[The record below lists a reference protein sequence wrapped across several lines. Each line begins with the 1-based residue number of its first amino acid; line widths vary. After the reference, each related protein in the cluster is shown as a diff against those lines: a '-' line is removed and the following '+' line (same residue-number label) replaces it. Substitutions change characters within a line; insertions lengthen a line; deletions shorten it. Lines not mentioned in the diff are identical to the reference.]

1 MSGRSKVW
9 VSRLVHYGICAAA
22 FTWLAFN
29 TDWERFRQVLGR
41 ADWRLALV
49 ALLLFGPA
57 PVLLAVRL
65 KWLLTVQNVRMSLW
79 RAIKVTF
86 AGNFLIFALPVGTGG
101 GDTAK
106 AYYIARDTP
115 HKHEAVMTVFFD
127 RLIGVIGLLL
137 MSGVIV
143 LIDWGNPAFARWRWV
158 IGLALLTLA
167 AGTCVYFSRRMRR
180 LLRFD
185 QLLALLPL
193 ASHLQRID
201 RAVLLFREHPRRLAA
216 CLGITVV
223 LQGIC
228 VVCYFLAG
236 WALDLVGGM
245 GWQALPVYL
254 AYTPICL
261 LAGALP
267 IGVMEVTFSQLLA
280 GAARLGTHEAAV
292 SLSFLGRLIQ
302 LTWALPGAL
311 VVLQGRPQ
319 TNEPPMNA
327 DERR

>member
-1 MSGRSKVW
+1 MSPRSRVW
-9 VSRLVHYGICAAA
+9 LSRLVHYGMCAAA
-22 FTWLAFN
+22 VTWLAFN
-29 TDWERFRQVLGR
+29 TDWERFRQVLGM
-41 ADWRLALV
+41 ANWRLVLV
-49 ALLLFGPA
+49 ALLVFGPA
-57 PVLLAVRL
+57 PLLISLRI
-65 KWLLTVQNVRMSLW
+65 KWLLTVQSIHISVW
-79 RAIKVTF
+79 QAIKVTF

-127 RLIGVIGLLL
+127 RVIGVLGLLL

-143 LIDWGNPAFARWRWV
+143 LIDWGNPAFNRWRWV
-158 IGLALLTLA
+158 IGLTLLALA
-167 AGTCVYFSRRMRR
+167 SGACVYFSTRIRRV
-180 LLRFD
+180 LRFD
-185 QLLALLPL
+185 QLVALLPL

-201 RAVLLFREHPRRLAA
+201 RAVLLFRRHPRRLAA
-216 CLGITVV
+216 CMAITV
-223 LQGIC
+223 LLHATC
-228 VVCYFLAG
+228 VVSYFLAG
-236 WALDLVGGM
+236 WALNLVGDM
-245 GWQALPVYL
+245 GWHAFPVYL

-280 GAARLGTHEAAV
+280 EAAHLGTPEAAI

-302 LTWALPGAL
+302 LAWSLPGAL

-319 TNEPPMNA
+319 VRPEPPA
-327 DERR
+327 AIKPR